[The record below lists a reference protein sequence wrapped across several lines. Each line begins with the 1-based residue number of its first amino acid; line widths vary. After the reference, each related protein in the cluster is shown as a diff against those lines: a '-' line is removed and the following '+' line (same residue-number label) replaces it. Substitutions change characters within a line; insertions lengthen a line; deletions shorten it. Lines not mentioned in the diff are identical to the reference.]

1 MMWLKG
7 GPTMSKF
14 GVGVGDEFPIDDN
27 NNNSGR
33 EQAQPQDDRAEF
45 EEWKRRRDAHRAQR
59 EEWRRQ
65 REEWKERK
73 RAFKERVRQAA
84 RETFGEGH
92 DDHHYGY
99 RGDWRSDGRRHRGGF
114 PFLVWPAVGLLIPVL
129 IIATLIAII
138 AAVFKSPFVFLGLIV
153 LGFFIFAHSHHHH
166 HQSGDYFVRGYDF
179 DLKPSSPPN
188 NGGAIVTPPPHAAPA
203 GK

>member
-1 MMWLKG
+1 
-7 GPTMSKF
+7 
-14 GVGVGDEFPIDDN
+14 VGDEFPIDDN
-27 NNNSGR
+27 NNSGR
-33 EQAQPQDDRAEF
+33 DQTQPQDDRAEF

-65 REEWKERK
+65 REEWRERK

-84 RETFGEGH
+84 RETFGEDH

-114 PFLVWPAVGLLIPVL
+114 PFLVWPAVGLLIPIL
-129 IIATLIAII
+129 IVATMIAIL

-153 LGFFIFAHSHHHH
+153 LGALFFAHRHHHH
-166 HQSGDYFVRGYDF
+166 DHGNYYGRGYDF
-179 DLKPSSPPN
+179 DLKPSRGPTPNN
-188 NGGAIVTPPPHAAPA
+188 NGGAIVTPPPAPPAAPA

>member
-7 GPTMSKF
+7 GPAMSKF
-14 GVGVGDEFPIDDN
+14 GVGVGDDFPIGDSNGRDD
-27 NNNSGR
+27 
-33 EQAQPQDDRAEF
+33 AQPRDDREEF

-65 REEWKERK
+65 RAEWHERK

-92 DDHHYGY
+92 EDH
-99 RGDWRSDGRRHRGGF
+99 RGDWRSGGRRHRGGF

-129 IIATLIAII
+129 IVATVIAII
-138 AAVFKSPFVFLGLIV
+138 AAVFKSPFVFLGLVALGV
-153 LGFFIFAHSHHHH
+153 LFFAHRHHHRH
-166 HQSGDYFVRGYDF
+166 HGDFRGHYYDF
-179 DLKPSSPPN
+179 DLKPSRGPTN
-188 NGGAIVTPPPHAAPA
+188 NGGAIVTPPPAAPA